1 MERNTPS
8 REGASPLVD
17 RRCFVCVRE
26 RHANG
31 LVEFLF
37 AVGDPDLCVE
47 LVMPAAAF
55 DDFCARNRVE
65 HVDRMAPST
74 PEDAPDFAWDLHQA
88 THVRFR

>member
-1 MERNTPS
+1 MERNTPF
-8 REGASPLVD
+8 REGARPLGD

-37 AVGDPDLCVE
+37 AVGDPDLSVE
-47 LVMPAAAF
+47 LVMPEAAF

-65 HVDRMAPST
+65 RVAHMTPST
-74 PEDAPDFAWDLHQA
+74 PEDAPDFAWDLHRA
-88 THVRFR
+88 THDRFR